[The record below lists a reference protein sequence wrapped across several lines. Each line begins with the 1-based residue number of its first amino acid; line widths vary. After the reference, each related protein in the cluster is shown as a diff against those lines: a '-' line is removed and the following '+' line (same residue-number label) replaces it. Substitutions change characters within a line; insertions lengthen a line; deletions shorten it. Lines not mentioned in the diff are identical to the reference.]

1 MNNATK
7 ILSDF
12 EAKLISILASKEE
25 TVKKMREND
34 EILFEQ
40 YGKKS
45 LEQIRLHKSFQQ
57 QPKVLQTSIHLQISS
72 AEMAEDVHRK
82 ILGLIE
88 EKNYPVKEALWV
100 NFIGTTKWNFTFNY

>member
-12 EAKLISILASKEE
+12 ETKLISIIASKEE

-45 LEQIRLHKSFQQ
+45 PEQIRLHKNFQQ
-57 QPKVLQTSIHLQISS
+57 QPKVPQTSIHLQISS

-88 EKNYPVKEALWV
+88 NYPVKEVLWV